1 MNKNEIKQ
9 RLLEAALTD
18 DIPQTPTFRYPH
30 SVPRR
35 LPGWVAYGAAACL
48 AAAIALPLLLK
59 QPAPELTAETLLT
72 TDDPTLE
79 LECALAMVNQH
90 FTESANLIDIIQ

>member
-18 DIPQTPTFRYPH
+18 EIPATPAFRYPH
-30 SVPRR
+30 SAPVRMPS
-35 LPGWVAYGAAACL
+35 WFAYGAAACL

-59 QPAPELTAETLLT
+59 QPEPELTAETLLR

-79 LECALAMVNQH
+79 LECAFAMVNQH